1 MFMELKPEVNYDEFS
16 KLDIRLGTIIDCKKQ
31 ENAERLLVFQV
42 DFGDFKRQIVSS
54 IAMYYKPEDLIGK
67 QVCAIVNFK
76 PKMIRGVES
85 HGMLLCAE
93 NEEDTKLSLV
103 STLEKIDNGL
113 FIG

>member
-1 MFMELKPEVNYDEFS
+1 MELKPDCTFDEFE

-31 ENAERLLVFQV
+31 ENSERLLVFQIY
-42 DFGDFKRQIVSS
+42 FGEFQRQIVSS

-76 PKMIRGVES
+76 ARVIRGVES

-93 NEEDTKLSLV
+93 NEEDTMLSLV
-103 STLEKIDNGL
+103 TTMEKINNGL

>member
-1 MFMELKPEVNYDEFS
+1 MELKPDCTFDEFE

-31 ENAERLLVFQV
+31 ENSERLLVFQV
-42 DFGDFKRQIVSS
+42 DFGEFQRQIVSS

-76 PKMIRGVES
+76 ARVIRGVES

-93 NEEDTKLSLV
+93 NEEDTMLSLV
-103 STLEKIDNGL
+103 TTMEKINNGL